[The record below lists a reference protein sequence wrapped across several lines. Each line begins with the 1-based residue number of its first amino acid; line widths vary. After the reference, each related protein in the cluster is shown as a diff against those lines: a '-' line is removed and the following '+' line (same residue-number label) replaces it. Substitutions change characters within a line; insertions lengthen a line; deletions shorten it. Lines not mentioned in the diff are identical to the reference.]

1 MLRRPLTG
9 PGSDLLP
16 TCRALAGGT
25 GQKPETSGQA
35 LSKWNAKRSPGK
47 RDLEPETCPMRQ
59 DKEPHGAL
67 KNVNVNKAA
76 DKAIIK
82 EKAGTMPDKAVIV
95 EESCRLDK
103 KLAAVTMQDERW
115 LQCQSRSQDG
125 SRTART

>member
-16 TCRALAGGT
+16 TRRALAGGT

-47 RDLEPETCPMRQ
+47 RDLEPETCTMRQ

-67 KNVNVNKAA
+67 KNVYVDKAA
-76 DKAIIK
+76 YKAIIK
-82 EKAGTMPDKAVIV
+82 EKARAKPDEAAIV
-95 EESCRLDK
+95 EENCRLDQ

-125 SRTART
+125 SRIART